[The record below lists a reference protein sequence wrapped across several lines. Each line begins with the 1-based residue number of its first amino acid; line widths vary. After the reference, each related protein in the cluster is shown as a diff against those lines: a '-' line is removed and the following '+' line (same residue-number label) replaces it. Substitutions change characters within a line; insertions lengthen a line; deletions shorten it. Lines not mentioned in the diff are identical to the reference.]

1 MIKRRLLFHRFLFYV
16 WINDSR
22 TCTQF
27 SKVLGISTLS
37 VRRNRIRNEAMRRY
51 LSQLV
56 DCERAQFT
64 KAPIERAIKQI
75 CHFNVLLAALVA
87 ELHLGLEE
95 FEALQASFHFICLL
109 VAQLALEHVE
119 QAHEREVVLDHQVDC
134 RTVCHD

>member
-1 MIKRRLLFHRFLFYV
+1 MIKRRLLFHCLHFYA

-37 VRRNRIRNEAMRRY
+37 VRRNRIWNEAMRRY

-56 DCERAQFT
+56 NCERAQFT
-64 KAPIERAIKQI
+64 KAPVERAIKQI

-95 FEALQASFHFICLL
+95 FEALQASIYLVSLL

-134 RTVCHD
+134 RTVSHD